1 MATQHAKIIKQEAQ
15 TTLLCA
21 ESCVILHTDTGQTF
35 YRGLNVFNF
44 FFGVFFV
51 WL

>member
-21 ESCVILHTDTGQTF
+21 ESCVILHTDTGQTV